1 MSLCAVQIT
10 LNMSTRAGLGA
21 GVLWR
26 GFETYRQISFRN
38 QCLVVGD
45 FIKTKVFGR
54 DVEFG
59 VAEEEPGVVS
69 K

>member
-1 MSLCAVQIT
+1 MD
-10 LNMSTRAGLGA
+10 AGLGA

-45 FIKTKVFGR
+45 FIKTKIFGR

-59 VAEEEPGVVS
+59 QAEEEPSLVN